1 MHCLKGSVMALF
13 INLVL
18 NGRLFRWSLAN
29 RTRVRIRK
37 ICRIRKCI
45 VIYVMFSKT
54 LISVQRLLGRDNSG
68 LYWCRIRQVNILL
81 IFWHKNHQ
89 LCYEMFSFD
98 LARFCML
105 VINMSLSS
113 DELRIVTGEFDLEL
127 VQELDISSHKLTEIN
142 SLSLSSSLILLDIS
156 FNSISD
162 LRPLSVLHSLQILV
176 LNSNSIS
183 DLSPLSQL
191 YQIRT
196 LELAGNNLA
205 SIAQLLNLGSLYNMT
220 QLVMHD
226 TRNTLS
232 NPVCKEKDY
241 FQQVVHALPMLTS
254 LDRILVSS
262 KMSFVNELCS
272 SSQENLT
279 LSMEEID
286 INLINRRLAEQEETF
301 KIEKE
306 KVMQSL
312 DRKLK
317 ETIPQ
322 LFHEPLNT

>member
-1 MHCLKGSVMALF
+1 
-13 INLVL
+13 
-18 NGRLFRWSLAN
+18 
-29 RTRVRIRK
+29 
-37 ICRIRKCI
+37 
-45 VIYVMFSKT
+45 
-54 LISVQRLLGRDNSG
+54 
-68 LYWCRIRQVNILL
+68 
-81 IFWHKNHQ
+81 
-89 LCYEMFSFD
+89 
-98 LARFCML
+98 ML

-241 FQQVVHALPMLTS
+241 FQQVVNALPMLTS